1 MFLSAIMSIPLPIST
16 YARSHRHQLS
26 KTAVSGV
33 PATMAHAKE
42 VYTADTLADGTAI
55 VFGES
60 YTDAN
65 YRLFEF
71 DEETL
76 KEVLKD
82 DARSVARD
90 ASAP

>member
-1 MFLSAIMSIPLPIST
+1 
-16 YARSHRHQLS
+16 
-26 KTAVSGV
+26 
-33 PATMAHAKE
+33 MANAKE

>member
-1 MFLSAIMSIPLPIST
+1 MSIPLPIST

-33 PATMAHAKE
+33 PATMAKE

>member
-1 MFLSAIMSIPLPIST
+1 M
-16 YARSHRHQLS
+16 
-26 KTAVSGV
+26 SGV
-33 PATMAHAKE
+33 PASEMAHAKE

>member
-1 MFLSAIMSIPLPIST
+1 MSTPLPIST

-33 PATMAHAKE
+33 PATME

>member
-1 MFLSAIMSIPLPIST
+1 MSHHG
-16 YARSHRHQLS
+16 ARE
-26 KTAVSGV
+26 A
-33 PATMAHAKE
+33 
-42 VYTADTLADGTAI
+42 YTAATLVDGTAI

-90 ASAP
+90 ASAPSLVTRR

>member
-1 MFLSAIMSIPLPIST
+1 M
-16 YARSHRHQLS
+16 
-26 KTAVSGV
+26 
-33 PATMAHAKE
+33 AKE